1 MPASTPIARSKT
13 AALIRITDLV
23 AKGYDRYTHGK
34 VAASKAQRLAQKLHI
49 KYGIGCTPAQRITRK
64 KHGLANTALILY
76 WPEGAE
82 TVEWLLLATQG
93 DGLGDETLEEVAHK
107 KIRLLWLGYQLVR
120 RTYRGRVAWTW
131 KLPRQTMADLY
142 SELHALLNSR
152 HYTAVG
158 KLLERAAR
166 YPGFHGIRE
175 QLKPFLGEARRRGYM
190 GPVPLLFYVR
200 KISHG
205 ERLPLA
211 DGNLKAACLRDANR
225 T

>member
-34 VAASKAQRLAQKLHI
+34 VAASKAQRLAQKLHA

-64 KHGLANTALILY
+64 KHGLANTAMVLY

-82 TVEWLLLATQG
+82 TVEWLMLATQG
-93 DGLGDETLEEVAHK
+93 DGLGEETLEEVARK
-107 KIRLLWLGYQLVR
+107 RIRLIWLGYQLVR
-120 RTYRGRVAWTW
+120 RSHRGRIAWTW
-131 KLPRQTMADLY
+131 KLPRQTMADHY
-142 SELHALLNSR
+142 NELHALLNSR
-152 HYTAVG
+152 HYATVG
-158 KLLERAAR
+158 KLLERASH

-175 QLKPFLGEARRRGYM
+175 QLKPFLGEAQRRGYM
-190 GPVPLLFYVR
+190 GQVPHLFYVR

-205 ERLPLA
+205 ERLLL
-211 DGNLKAACLRDANR
+211 DGSNA
-225 T
+225 